1 MRVTRINGKIITVW
15 ELWIN
20 GNLTSHILLR
30 VGGNTNT
37 IKLPKRETLREWI
50 RREIIQGAP
59 GLQKLKVT
67 NLNPTYCNKGIKI
80 HVDPLYYEAL
90 VYVLRKENP
99 GQYLGM
105 NVKIL

>member
-1 MRVTRINGKIITVW
+1 MRVTRINGKIITIW

-37 IKLPKRETLREWI
+37 IKLPKRETLGEWI
-50 RREIIQGAP
+50 RQEIIQGIP
-59 GLQKLKVT
+59 VLQKLRVT
-67 NLNPTYCNKGIKI
+67 DLDPTYCNKGIKI
-80 HVDPLYYEAL
+80 HVDPLYHEAL

-99 GQYLGM
+99 RQYLGM